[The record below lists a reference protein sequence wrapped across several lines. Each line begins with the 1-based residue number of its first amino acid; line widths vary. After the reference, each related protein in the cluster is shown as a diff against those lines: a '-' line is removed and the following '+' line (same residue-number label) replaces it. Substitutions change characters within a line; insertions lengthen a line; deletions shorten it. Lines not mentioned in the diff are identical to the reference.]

1 MFMKTSTS
9 LICFSNYPKNSKY
22 YNNLNNLV
30 IDKMRDET
38 CGVPIKGFVALK
50 SKMYT
55 FTTEKKFHKSK
66 KVKSIPKTVV
76 NEELK

>member
-30 IDKMRDET
+30 IDKIKDET

-55 FTTEKKFHKSK
+55 FTAEKKFINLK
-66 KVKSIPKTVV
+66 K
-76 NEELK
+76 